1 MTVIK
6 SDFFVVLSFCKW
18 CTTLIGDCDTGALRL
33 VNGASMFEGRVEICY
48 NNIWGTICD
57 DSWSN
62 TNARVV
68 CRQLGF
74 STFGKLT
81 MSFFDFDFI
90 QVWQAV

>member
-1 MTVIK
+1 MYNGLDYSVA
-6 SDFFVVLSFCKW
+6 LH
-18 CTTLIGDCDTGALRL
+18 LGDCDTGALRL

-48 NNIWGTICD
+48 NNNWGTICD

-74 STFGKLT
+74 STVGKLLEYIIR
-81 MSFFDFDFI
+81 FI
-90 QVWQAV
+90 